1 MANNKNMGNKN
12 PTPEK
17 GETGLGLGVSPSHVT
32 SHKAIDRQSAFIS
45 TVRLLNYA
53 NYLVKNAEC
62 MLKATTT
69 ENPEGAKILVETLI
83 KLSQAINEEID
94 FLKRVL
100 ELKEGEKW

>member
-1 MANNKNMGNKN
+1 MNMGKQN

-17 GETGLGLGVSPSHVT
+17 GESGLGLGVSPSHVT
-32 SHKAIDRQSAFIS
+32 NNKPIDRQSAFLS

-53 NYLVKNAEC
+53 NYLVKTSEC
-62 MLKATTT
+62 MLRATTT

-83 KLSQAINEEID
+83 KLSQEINEEIE

-100 ELKEGEKW
+100 ELKRGETW